1 MCPREDFMKL
11 LTHHGLLLAT
21 WMAASPLVHAQATSK
36 AGKPDPSNPMVVVP
50 AATYSSPLARYR
62 PAGEIKL
69 GSWQEANE
77 TVTRIGGWRAY
88 AREASQPE
96 PAAQRDASSR
106 PAPAAAPASAP
117 AASGPMPGLGT
128 HGKH

>member
-1 MCPREDFMKL
+1 MKL
-11 LTHHGLLLAT
+11 STHQGLLLAA
-21 WMAASPLVHAQATSK
+21 WLAASPLVHAQADPK
-36 AGKPDPSNPMVVVP
+36 AGKPDPSEPMAVVP

-69 GSWQEANE
+69 GSWQEVNE

-88 AREASQPE
+88 AREASGPD
-96 PAAQRDASSR
+96 PAGQLNAARLSCSR
-106 PAPAAAPASAP
+106 P
-117 AASGPMPGLGT
+117 GTCPGGVRAVPGHGQ